1 MKAKNT
7 TAGKTA
13 TNTKNT
19 KRQGWR
25 ETRRKGERVIIDPAG
40 RIIHGTAKDV
50 REAALTP
57 EWRRILAE
65 SLKLARYLHVEK
77 TIDAAEFRDWCED
90 RRRGAIMSNVAHTKI
105 FPPSIHV
112 SPAMFI
118 KLQAGA
124 RLLGYSWSEYLAE
137 LWRGELEAFL
147 DYAQG
152 ETGKK
157 ELPLTRQERA
167 ALARLEAAA
176 V

>member
-1 MKAKNT
+1 MKAKKT

-19 KRQGWR
+19 KRQDWR

-40 RIIHGTAKDV
+40 RIIRGTAQDA

-57 EWRRILAE
+57 EWRRSLAE
-65 SLKLARYLHVEK
+65 SLRLARYVHREGA
-77 TIDAAEFRDWCED
+77 IDAAEYRDWCED
-90 RRRGAIMSNVAHTKI
+90 RRRGAIMSNCGHALAPRVEVPEAT
-105 FPPSIHV
+105 
-112 SPAMFI
+112 FI

-124 RLLGYSWSEYLAE
+124 RMLGYTWGEYLAE
-137 LWRGELEAFL
+137 LWRGELEALL
-147 DYAQG
+147 DYAQS
-152 ETGKK
+152 ETGQA
-157 ELPLTRQERA
+157 EIPLTRQERA